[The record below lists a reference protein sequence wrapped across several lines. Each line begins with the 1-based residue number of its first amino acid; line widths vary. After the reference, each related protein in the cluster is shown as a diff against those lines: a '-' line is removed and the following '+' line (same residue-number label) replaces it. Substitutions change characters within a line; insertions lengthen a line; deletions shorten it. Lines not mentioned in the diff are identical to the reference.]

1 MAKKIERLSALAVAR
16 ATEPGMY
23 ADGGGLYL
31 QVTPQR
37 GKSWSFRYML
47 AGKAREMGLGPFHV
61 INLAEARVRATQC
74 RRMLLDGIDPIEARR
89 AERDRARLE
98 AANSITFRECAA
110 AYIKANKAGWRTEKH
125 ADLWTNTLA
134 TYAEPIIGGLPV
146 QNIDTGL
153 VMRVLEQEVR
163 AASGKAAAPLWTAKP
178 ETAGRVRGRME
189 AVLAWATVRGY
200 RRGENPARWRGHLDQ
215 LLPAQ
220 SKVAQVEHHAALPY
234 VEISAFLASLRAQ
247 QGIAAR
253 ALEFAILTA
262 ARTGEVIGA
271 RWTEIDMDAATWTI
285 PAGRMKGGREHRVPL
300 SPSAVALVETMKA
313 CRTGEFLFS
322 SLRADRPL
330 SNMSMLA
337 VLRRMKR
344 ADITTHGM
352 RSCFRDWAAEMTNY
366 PSEVVEM
373 ALAHA
378 VGNKVEAAY
387 RRGNLIGKRRKLM
400 EAWAGYCSAPARAGK
415 VVAIRPAG

>member
-134 TYAEPIIGGLPV
+134 TYAEPIIGALPV
-146 QNIDTGL
+146 QDIDTGL

-189 AVLAWATVRGY
+189 GGTCLGDGARI
-200 RRGENPARWRGHLDQ
+200 PARRKPCPVARPSRQAAAGPIQGGPSRASCCPTLCRNQ
-215 LLPAQ
+215 RFPGLPA
-220 SKVAQVEHHAALPY
+220 SR
-234 VEISAFLASLRAQ
+234 SRASRHGLWNLR
-247 QGIAAR
+247 
-253 ALEFAILTA
+253 
-262 ARTGEVIGA
+262 
-271 RWTEIDMDAATWTI
+271 
-285 PAGRMKGGREHRVPL
+285 
-300 SPSAVALVETMKA
+300 S
-313 CRTGEFLFS
+313 
-322 SLRADRPL
+322 
-330 SNMSMLA
+330 
-337 VLRRMKR
+337 
-344 ADITTHGM
+344 
-352 RSCFRDWAAEMTNY
+352 
-366 PSEVVEM
+366 
-373 ALAHA
+373 
-378 VGNKVEAAY
+378 
-387 RRGNLIGKRRKLM
+387 
-400 EAWAGYCSAPARAGK
+400 
-415 VVAIRPAG
+415 